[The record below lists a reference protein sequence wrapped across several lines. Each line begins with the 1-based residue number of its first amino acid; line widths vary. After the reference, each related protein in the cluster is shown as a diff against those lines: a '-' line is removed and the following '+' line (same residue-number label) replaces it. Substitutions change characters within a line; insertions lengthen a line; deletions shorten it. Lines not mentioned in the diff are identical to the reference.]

1 MSKRKTFAS
10 GWMTWSAL
18 VPVMMLSTCLG
29 GPGGSGMTERTICR
43 ELHRELPSYS
53 AADTDQTVTDGADF
67 LLRFQAACAGYL

>member
-1 MSKRKTFAS
+1 
-10 GWMTWSAL
+10 
-18 VPVMMLSTCLG
+18 
-29 GPGGSGMTERTICR
+29 MTERTICR